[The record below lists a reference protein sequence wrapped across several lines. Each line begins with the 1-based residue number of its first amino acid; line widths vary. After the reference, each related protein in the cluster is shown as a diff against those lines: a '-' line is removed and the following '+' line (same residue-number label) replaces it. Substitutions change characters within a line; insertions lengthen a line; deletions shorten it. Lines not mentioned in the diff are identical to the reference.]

1 MWGSPP
7 HFLLPYGSGTHLS
20 PIVSDLLEPVVLEAV
35 AALGFELV
43 ELRRRGSRS
52 RPVLDVRVERAD
64 GAAVTIDDCAR
75 ASRAIEARLD
85 GGGIV
90 GERYVLEVS
99 SPGIERP
106 LRRPEDWRRFAGQHA
121 LVTAAPLPGGR
132 AEVTVVALEGE
143 PGADVVVVRDARGAE
158 YHLPLGDVTQARL
171 AFNWNSRK
179 E

>member
-1 MWGSPP
+1 M
-7 HFLLPYGSGTHLS
+7 
-20 PIVSDLLEPVVLEAV
+20 SDLLEPVVLEAV

-64 GAAVTIDDCAR
+64 GSSVTIDDCAR

-85 GGGIV
+85 EGGLV
-90 GERYVLEVS
+90 GDRYVLEVS
-99 SPGIERP
+99 SPGIERA
-106 LRRPEDWRRFAGQHA
+106 LRRPDDWRRFAGQPA

-132 AEVTVVALEGE
+132 AEVTLVALEGE
-143 PGADVVVVRDARGAE
+143 PGSEVAVVRDARGE
-158 YHLPLGDVTQARL
+158 EHQLPLGDVTQARL
-171 AFNWNSRK
+171 AFHWNSRK